1 MLELIVRLF
10 RKWRPLEGW
19 LLWTMALTTLLMVPA
34 AAESAAWVPYLGPM
48 LAVIV
53 LLGYWAGFGLT
64 RRQVKADGRAA
75 GETEAEARLAIPGW
89 LAAIILAVIGLLTVS
104 LVVGWREASA
114 VPEAVP
120 WILGL
125 PAKAGLAVVEMVE
138 RLAQWGVDVR
148 TGGAGQDDAVFR
160 WILGVTCWGAAA
172 WAGWW
177 LYAHQRTLVAFL
189 PAGVLLAANAYY
201 YWDGRFWLPLY
212 LGMVTLVAVLTNRY
226 TLERRWQR
234 LGMDYSEDVR
244 MDMILSA
251 LAISLLVAMS
261 AFVMPRVVIGP
272 TANWFEGLTAAPM
285 DKLGETGKGLFPGL
299 RRTPRPLLAEGGSP
313 GGMPRSYLLGSGPEL
328 SQELVMRVS
337 TDELAALAPGESP
350 SPDMSHYWRALTF
363 DTYDG
368 RGWRN
373 SPVEQAELSAG
384 DPWFEETLP
393 WRRPVKQRV
402 EMESSG
408 NRALFAAGEP
418 LAVNRPYRALVHT
431 PSDAPAD
438 DLVALTANGRRYEI
452 VSLVPAAGE
461 LALRAAG
468 SAYPSHIAEQYL
480 QLPQL
485 PSRVTE
491 LARTVTAGAATPYDQ
506 AVALERYLRQYPYDL
521 SVTPAPPKQDTV
533 DYFLFDAKTGYCDY
547 YASAMVVLARSLGIP
562 ARLATGFATGDY
574 DPEAKA
580 FLVHGD
586 DAHSWPEL
594 YFPEAGWIRFEPTG
608 ARATVPLANVS
619 EVRPQYGALDQAQ
632 LQSDLETFRNEQASR
647 QQLWWIVAFVAL
659 ALLASVGVVVWLRR
673 PQPALEESYLLLG
686 RWGRRLGR
694 PAGSGET
701 ASEFGRGLSSQ
712 VRAVDA
718 AQGGPVADGV
728 LEYVDRFEAA
738 QYGPSHEEAAQE
750 ARRQWPRL
758 ERALRRLWLRRLMGR
773 GWTN

>member
-1 MLELIVRLF
+1 M
-10 RKWRPLEGW
+10 P
-19 LLWTMALTTLLMVPA
+19 
-34 AAESAAWVPYLGPM
+34 
-48 LAVIV
+48 
-53 LLGYWAGFGLT
+53 
-64 RRQVKADGRAA
+64 
-75 GETEAEARLAIPGW
+75 ET
-89 LAAIILAVIGLLTVS
+89 
-104 LVVGWREASA
+104 
-114 VPEAVP
+114 VP

-125 PAKAGLAVVEMVE
+125 PAKAGLAVVEMIE

-160 WILGVTCWGAAA
+160 WILGVVMWSAAA

-212 LGMVTLVAVLTNRY
+212 LGMVTLVAVLTNRC

-244 MDMILSA
+244 IDVILSA
-251 LAISLLVAMS
+251 LAISLLVTSIAL
-261 AFVMPRVVIGP
+261 VMPRVVIGP
-272 TANWFEGLTAAPM
+272 TANWFEELTAAPM
-285 DKLGETGKGLFPGL
+285 DKLGQTGKGLFPGL
-299 RRTPRPLLAEGGSP
+299 RRTPRPLLAEGASP

-368 RGWRN
+368 HGWRN
-373 SPVEQAELSAG
+373 SPVEQEDLNAG

-393 WRRPVKQRV
+393 WRRPVKQSV
-402 EMESSG
+402 EMKSSG

-431 PSDAPAD
+431 PTDSRSDG
-438 DLVALTANGRRYEI
+438 LVALTANGRRYEI

-461 LALRAAG
+461 IALRAAG

-480 QLPQL
+480 QLPRL

-506 AVALERYLRQYPYDL
+506 AVAIERYLRRYPYDL

-533 DYFLFDAKTGYCDY
+533 DYFLFDAKKGYCDY

-580 FLVHGD
+580 FVVHGD

-594 YFPEAGWIRFEPTG
+594 YFPEIGWIRFEPTG
-608 ARATVPLANVS
+608 ARLAVPLANVS
-619 EVRPQYGALDQAQ
+619 EVRPQYGGVDQAQ
-632 LQSDLETFRNEQASR
+632 LQSDLETFRNEHASR
-647 QQLWWIVAFVAL
+647 QQVWWIVAFVAL

-701 ASEFGRGLSSQ
+701 ASEFGRGLSRQ
-712 VRAVDA
+712 VRAVDVA
-718 AQGGPVADGV
+718 KGGPVADGV

-738 QYGPSHEEAAQE
+738 QYGPSHEEEAQE

-758 ERALRRLWLRRLMGR
+758 ERALRSVWLRRRVGR
-773 GWTN
+773 R

>member
-10 RKWRPLEGW
+10 RKWRPMEGW
-19 LLWTMALTTLLMVPA
+19 LLWAMALTTLLMVPA
-34 AAESAAWVPYLGPM
+34 AAESAAWVSYLGPA
-48 LAVIV
+48 LGVIV
-53 LLGYWAGFGLT
+53 FLAYWAGFGLT
-64 RRQVKADGRAA
+64 RRQAQADDQASG
-75 GETEAEARLAIPGW
+75 EAEAEMRPVLPGW
-89 LAAIILAVIGLLTVS
+89 LAAIILAIIGLLTVS

-114 VPEAVP
+114 VPEVVP
-120 WILGL
+120 WILRL

-138 RLAQWGVDVR
+138 RLAQWGGDVR

-160 WILGVTCWGAAA
+160 WILGLACWGAAA

-177 LYAHQRTLVAFL
+177 LYAHQRTLVALL
-189 PAGVLLAANAYY
+189 PAGVLLAANGYY
-201 YWDGRFWLPLY
+201 YWNGRFWLPLY
-212 LGMVTLVAVLTNRY
+212 LGLLTMVAVLANRY
-226 TLERRWQR
+226 ALERRWQR

-244 MDMILSA
+244 IDMILTA
-251 LAISLLVAMS
+251 LGVSLLVTS
-261 AFVMPRVVIGP
+261 GAFVMPRVVIVP
-272 TANWFEGLTAAPM
+272 TANWFEELAAAPM
-285 DKLGETGKGLFPGL
+285 DKLGETGRGLFPGL
-299 RRTPRPLLAEGGSP
+299 RRPQRPLLAEGGSP

-350 SPDMSHYWRALTF
+350 SPDMSHYWRALTY

-373 SPVEQAELSAG
+373 GPVEQVEVSAG
-384 DPWFEETLP
+384 EPWFEETLA

-418 LAVNRPYRALVHT
+418 LAVNRPYNALVHT
-431 PSDAPAD
+431 PSAAPAD

-461 LALRAAG
+461 LALRAA
-468 SAYPSHIAEQYL
+468 SSDYPSHITEQYL

-506 AVALERYLRQYPYDL
+506 AVALERFLRQYPYDL
-521 SVTPAPPKQDTV
+521 SVAPAPPKQDIV

-547 YASAMVVLARSLGIP
+547 YASAMVVLARSLGLP
-562 ARLATGFATGDY
+562 ARLAIGFATGDY
-574 DPEAKA
+574 DSEANA

-594 YFPEAGWIRFEPTG
+594 YFPEIGWVRFEPTG
-608 ARATVPLANVS
+608 ARLAVPLPNVS
-619 EVRPQYGALDQAQ
+619 GLQPQYGGVNQAQ
-632 LQSDLETFRNEQASR
+632 LQSDLESFRNEQASR
-647 QQLWWIVAFVAL
+647 QQMWWWGAFLVL
-659 ALLASVGVVVWLRR
+659 ALMGSVGAFVWLRR
-673 PQPALEESYLLLG
+673 PQPNLEQSYFRLS

-701 ASEFGRGLSSQ
+701 ASEFGRGLSQQ
-712 VRAVDA
+712 VREADSV
-718 AQGGPVADGV
+718 QGGPAADGV
-728 LEYVDRFEAA
+728 LAFVDRFEAA
-738 QYGPSHEEAAQE
+738 QYSPSHEEAAQE
-750 ARRQWPRL
+750 ARQQWPRL
-758 ERALRRLWLRRLMGR
+758 QRALRRVWVRRLVGR
-773 GWTN
+773 R